1 MEAIDAILSRRSIR
15 KYTDEPITE
24 SEETLLLKAAMSA
37 PNTVNNRDWAFVII
51 REPQQLCNLAD
62 CLKPNAEPLRK
73 AQMAI
78 VVCGD
83 LSLTLQG
90 IRVFSQH
97 RVSEFGAIYSADQV
111 ELPDRLLALDE
122 QMSVFDKYAAH
133 WSLWT
138 YKDLGIMGV
147 VNVRPDSGYMRVIQP
162 VFSVKKELHADNWS
176 HFLPPTQAVQ
186 LVNQLADLVEEEI
199 DYPVADSVANHRY
212 MAQHLLSNYVAPL
225 LQPVFARQFQGMSE
239 TKLDEV
245 LQSFRIQQCQ
255 VNQPLLNVLKK
266 HLSVVSL

>member
-37 PNTVNNRDWAFVII
+37 PNTMNNRDWAFVII

-90 IRVFSQH
+90 MEEYWIQDCSAATTNLLITANAMGL
-97 RVSEFGAIYSADQV
+97 GAVWLGTYPQSYKVTAV
-111 ELPDRLLALDE
+111 ARLLELPC
-122 QMSVFDKYAAH
+122 H
-133 WSLWT
+133 
-138 YKDLGIMGV
+138 
-147 VNVRPDSGYMRVIQP
+147 IQP
-162 VFSVKKELHADNWS
+162 LCVVAIGHPAEVKINESDK
-176 HFLPPTQAVQ
+176 
-186 LVNQLADLVEEEI
+186 
-199 DYPVADSVANHRY
+199 RY
-212 MAQHLLSNYVAPL
+212 EPHKVHH
-225 LQPVFARQFQGMSE
+225 E
-239 TKLDEV
+239 KW
-245 LQSFRIQQCQ
+245 
-255 VNQPLLNVLKK
+255 
-266 HLSVVSL
+266 